1 MVKGTDKFYLNLL
14 GSLAMMHVIDAV
26 LNSFSYL
33 FRSHRYPPLEKLY
46 SVILFTAGLSLR
58 DLSER
63 VYLTGAS
70 RESVRIWV
78 HRFSSLFKPSR
89 GARRLVA
96 VDETVLKVNG
106 QICYLWAAIDVDTN
120 EILAIYA
127 SRGRGLPNAI
137 KFLKMVLRSCDGK
150 PIVVVDRGPW
160 YRWALERLGITYF
173 HETFGNR
180 NKIERWF
187 RELKNRM
194 KRFHNNVNSKTLKSI
209 EEIATAVAI
218 VHNLVR
224 IGGGEVIPT

>member
-1 MVKGTDKFYLNLL
+1 
-14 GSLAMMHVIDAV
+14 MMHVIDV
-26 LNSFSYL
+26 LLDSFSRL
-33 FRSHRYPPLEKLY
+33 FRHHRYSPLEKLC
-46 SVILFTAGLSLR
+46 SVILFVAGLSLR
-58 DLSER
+58 DVSER
-63 VYLTGAS
+63 FCLTFAS
-70 RESVRIWV
+70 RESVRIWA
-78 HRFSSLFKPSR
+78 HRSSSLFRPSKR
-89 GARRLVA
+89 VRRLAA
-96 VDETVLKVNG
+96 VDETVLKING
-106 QICYLWAAIDVDTN
+106 QTCYLWAAIDVDTG
-120 EILAIYA
+120 EILALYA

-187 RELKNRM
+187 RELKNRT

-224 IGGGEVIPT
+224 IGRGEVIPT